1 MNHKKI
7 PAASLFTTINE
18 MSRAREEER
27 EMNREREIEGRKKGK
42 AGGMSESI
50 AEQYVIVYIVLISA
64 STSLKSDK
72 MQAFFPQS
80 NKQ

>member
-50 AEQYVIVYIVLISA
+50 AEQYVLH
-64 STSLKSDK
+64 T
-72 MQAFFPQS
+72 M
-80 NKQ
+80 